1 MRPHTK
7 GQGPVFKARNEIN
20 VPKKR
25 QRKKKAKKFESVE
38 AAKPAIEARVQK
50 LREELLL
57 ANSTEAEQKVLEGP
71 VDRASLLRSLDLAVK
86 QGIRHKRRVTLM
98 AIGLHRVKGFD
109 AVRSLITARL
119 LKVVRDSDLLGYLGH
134 ESFGVLI
141 CEHTDEENIKE
152 IIRTVAYRME
162 TVFKDPLE
170 HKGTLFH
177 AEMAI
182 GVSVFPYDAATGRQ
196 VLRNAETALS
206 EALEIGKIG
215 LNYFKEG
222 F

>member
-1 MRPHTK
+1 M
-7 GQGPVFKARNEIN
+7 
-20 VPKKR
+20 PKKR
-25 QRKKKAKKFESVE
+25 QRKKQSKKFDSVDS
-38 AAKPAIEARVQK
+38 AKPAIEARVQK

-57 ANSTEAEQKVLEGP
+57 ANSVEAEAKVLEGP

-86 QGIRHKRRVTLM
+86 QGVRHKRRVTLL
-98 AIGLHRVKGFD
+98 AISLHRVRNFS
-109 AVRSLITARL
+109 AIRSLITQRL
-119 LKVVRDSDLLGYLGH
+119 LKVVRDSDLLGYLGE

-141 CEHTDEENIKE
+141 CEHTDEENIKN
-152 IIRTVAYRME
+152 IIRTVAHRLE

-170 HKGTLFH
+170 HKGDLFH
-177 AEMAI
+177 AEIAI

-215 LNYFKEG
+215 LNYYKEG